1 MPSSSQ
7 SYDAVI
13 PVTPVKE
20 FSPMRAMPEDPLIRR
35 LVHQARASQVSRR
48 TLLSTAGAGA
58 AALALAA
65 CSPTSGEAPTAAED
79 ISDTDKTLVWSN
91 WPSYIDED
99 DAGDYPTLVR
109 FTEQT
114 GIDVTYKIDID
125 DNNTYYGT
133 IKDQLSLGKATGADT
148 FCLTEWMV
156 ARLIRFGYVQK
167 LDAANIPNKSNLS
180 AALLNPDFDPGRE
193 LSLPWQNGFAG
204 LAWNTE
210 ELPAGLESVADLWTP
225 ELKGK
230 VTVLS
235 EMRDTM
241 GLLLLDAGVDIS
253 GSDWGE
259 DEYGTALEVLEEHV
273 TSGQILGIKGNEYTQ
288 DLASGDA
295 LAAIAWSGDITV
307 LNAEVGY
314 ERFKF
319 ALPDTGGTL
328 WGDTFVVPMGST
340 RKTNAETL
348 MNYYYEPE
356 VAAEVAAWVNYIT
369 PVVGAKEAAEA
380 IDPEL
385 AENQLIFPNEETLS
399 KVKLFRGLTP
409 DEEQSFGDQFQSVLL
424 GV

>member
-1 MPSSSQ
+1 
-7 SYDAVI
+7 VI

-20 FSPMRAMPEDPLIRR
+20 LSPMRAMPEDPLIRR

-79 ISDTDKTLVWSN
+79 ISDSDKTLVWSN

-307 LNAEVGY
+307 LNAEAGY
-314 ERFKF
+314 EKWKF
-319 ALPDTGGTL
+319 ALPSAGGTL
-328 WGDTFVVPMGST
+328 WGDTFVVPLGSP
-340 RKTNAETL
+340 RKANAEAL

-369 PVVGAKEAAEA
+369 PVDGAREAAAELF
-380 IDPEL
+380 PEV
-385 AENQLIFPNEETLS
+385 ADNPLIFPDDDTLS
-399 KVKLFRGLTP
+399 RAHIFRTLN
-409 DEEQSFGDQFQSVLL
+409 SGDDQTFNADFQRVSL
-424 GV
+424 GA